1 MVLRGFDVSDV
12 LGTLEVLGMLDE
24 SGLLDE
30 LGMLD
35 EPGMLDELG
44 ILNEL
49 GVLDKLDTP
58 DGPNMS
64 NDVLEPGMFEG
75 LEVLDLDDF
84 FAILLWKKS
93 RKKTIY

>member
-12 LGTLEVLGMLDE
+12 LGTLEVPGMLDE
-24 SGLLDE
+24 SGL
-30 LGMLD
+30 LD

-49 GVLDKLDTP
+49 GVLDKLDMP

-93 RKKTIY
+93 RKKMIY